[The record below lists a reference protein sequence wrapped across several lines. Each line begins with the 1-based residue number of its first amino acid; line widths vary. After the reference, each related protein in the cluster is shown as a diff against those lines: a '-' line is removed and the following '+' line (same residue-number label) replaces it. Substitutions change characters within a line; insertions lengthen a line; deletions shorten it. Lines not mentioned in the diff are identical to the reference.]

1 MGQYLSYMYH
11 TFTINPSVNQR
22 LFNDMAS
29 NEIASPL
36 GAAFPQGTKI
46 LHVLGRNT
54 ERRAYMEC
62 AIVDY
67 KEPFALI
74 IYVEAGSSD
83 AAGTAIATLGK
94 YTQEFIEACYK

>member
-1 MGQYLSYMYH
+1 
-11 TFTINPSVNQR
+11 
-22 LFNDMAS
+22 
-29 NEIASPL
+29 
-36 GAAFPQGTKI
+36 
-46 LHVLGRNT
+46 
-54 ERRAYMEC
+54 MEC

-94 YTQEFIEACYK
+94 HTQEFIEACYK